1 MSKPSTASPISN
13 FITRHSSLITRNSQI
28 LRLALPAIVTNIT
41 VPLLGL
47 VDVAIVGHIGDATY
61 IGAIAV
67 GSMIFNVIYWVFG
80 FIRMGTSGL
89 TAQALGANRHDEVL
103 RLLIRSL
110 TTALAVAMLILIF
123 QSPLKRLAFTVIGA
137 ESSVSELTDGYFDVV
152 VWGAPAM
159 LALYGLTGWFIGMQD
174 TRTPMVVSI
183 AQNIV
188 NIAVSLIL
196 VVGCGMRIEGVATG
210 TLVAQYA
217 GLAMAVAGWWWRY
230 RQLTPHFNTKGL
242 FAWQQLVRFFRVN
255 SDIFLRTLFLVAV
268 NLYFLSAGA
277 RQGALILAVNTLLM
291 QLFILFSYIMD
302 GFAFAGEALC
312 GLHRGAADTRAL
324 RTTIAH
330 LFAWGAIT
338 VAFFTTAYAFGG
350 ASFLSLLTSDDNVLV
365 AAAEYLPWAIAIP
378 VAGVAAFVWDGVYIG
393 LTATRSMLI
402 SSVLAAV
409 MFSTLYLSLRQQ
421 MGNHAL
427 WLAFLAFLFVRG
439 VMQTILFKRA
449 MKGS

>member
-1 MSKPSTASPISN
+1 M
-13 FITRHSSLITRNSQI
+13 
-28 LRLALPAIVTNIT
+28 
-41 VPLLGL
+41 PLLGL
-47 VDVAIVGHIGDATY
+47 VDVAIVGHIGDAAY

-80 FIRMGTSGL
+80 FLRMGTSGL
-89 TAQALGANRHDEVL
+89 TAQALGANRHDEAL

-110 TTALAVAMLILIF
+110 TTALAVAVLILLF

-137 ESSVSELTDGYFDVV
+137 DMGVRALADGYFDIV

-159 LALYGLTGWFIGMQD
+159 LSLYGMTGWFIGMQD

-196 VVGCGMRIEGVATG
+196 VVGCGMRIDGVATG

-217 GLAMAVAGWWWRY
+217 GLAMAVGAWLLRY
-230 RQLTPHFNTKGL
+230 RRISSHFNKSGL
-242 FAWQQLVRFFRVN
+242 FAWKQMTRFFRVN

-312 GLHRGAADTRAL
+312 GLHRGAGDTQAL
-324 RTTIAH
+324 RTTIAR
-330 LFAWGAIT
+330 LFAWGAAT
-338 VAFFTTAYAFGG
+338 VAVFTLVYAVGG
-350 ASFLSLLTSDDNVLV
+350 SPFLSLLTSDGNVLE

-378 VAGVAAFVWDGVYIG
+378 ISGVAAFIWDGVYIG
-393 LTATRSMLI
+393 LTATRSMLL
-402 SSVLAAV
+402 SSALAAV
-409 MFSTLYLSLRQQ
+409 TFFAIYLSFRQQ

-427 WLAFLAFLFVRG
+427 WLAFLVFLFMRG
-439 VMQTILFKRA
+439 VVQTILFKREI
-449 MKGS
+449 KSS